1 MLRTLKPWLLL
12 LLAGLLLPGCVRPL
26 PPPPDG
32 LVPGPLARRIMGERS
47 AAVMVAAR
55 ASIQEWADQRFSKHG
70 GDEDVDGGSAVPI
83 TPDGYFLTADHVLA
97 RVNGERNAF
106 VLYGL
111 GGRLVTARARVVW
124 RSNAA
129 DLALLHVPLATPRFY
144 QWTPPGRRLPEGTW
158 VVHAGIAT
166 GRESPPG
173 KLSTALAPERRW
185 TGSRRFKIDI
195 QLKPGDS
202 GGAVVDAHGLLVG
215 INSAVEFLVPMDTA
229 FFVDSEGCRPNV
241 RQLESLIR
249 SDRLRKNRAE
259 SGVE

>member
-1 MLRTLKPWLLL
+1 MLCTWKPWLL
-12 LLAGLLLPGCVRPL
+12 LLAGLLLPGCVRSL

-32 LVPGPLARRIMGERS
+32 LVPGPLARRIMAERS
-47 AAVMVAAR
+47 AAVMVTAR
-55 ASIQEWADQRFSKHG
+55 ASIQEWADQRFSKNR

-97 RVNGERNAF
+97 RVNGGRNAF

-111 GGRLVTARARVVW
+111 GGHLVTARARVVW
-124 RSNAA
+124 RSRAA
-129 DLALLHVPLATPRFY
+129 DLALLHVPLATPQFY
-144 QWTPPGRRLPEGTW
+144 QWTPPGQWLPEGTW

-173 KLSTALAPERRW
+173 KLSTALAPEGRW

-202 GGAVVDAHGLLVG
+202 GGAVVDADGLLVG

-241 RQLESLIR
+241 RQLEALIR
-249 SDRLRKNRAE
+249 SDRARKNRAE